1 MAHSRFTLDHS
12 IFSILHVEV
21 NILISAVKRFA
32 VAWLALVSLTLLSF
46 EAYALPNNMKPI
58 FNLAILVVAFFK
70 VRIVSLE
77 FMEIRRAHL
86 LLRAIV
92 EGWIWLTLLILILVI
107 AFDVVLFT

>member
-1 MAHSRFTLDHS
+1 
-12 IFSILHVEV
+12 
-21 NILISAVKRFA
+21 

-46 EAYALPNNMKPI
+46 EAFVLTNNMNQI
-58 FNLAILVVAFFK
+58 FNLVILIIAFFK

-107 AFDVVLFT
+107 AFNVVLFM

>member
-1 MAHSRFTLDHS
+1 MSS
-12 IFSILHVEV
+12 NS
-21 NILISAVKRFA
+21 
-32 VAWLALVSLTLLSF
+32 
-46 EAYALPNNMKPI
+46 
-58 FNLAILVVAFFK
+58 NLAILIIAFFK

-107 AFDVVLFT
+107 AFNVVLFT

>member
-1 MAHSRFTLDHS
+1 LAHSRFTLDYY

-21 NILISAVKRFA
+21 NILISAIKRLA

-46 EAYALPNNMKPI
+46 EARALPNNMNQI
-58 FNLAILVVAFFK
+58 FNLAILIISFFK

-77 FMEIRRAHL
+77 FMEIRHAHL